1 MKQLIFMM
9 LMFVGATASAQ
20 LYINEVMASN
30 REGIY
35 DDFFERDDWI
45 EIYNSGGIQNL
56 AGYYLSD
63 RADSLDLWQFP
74 STNAGLT
81 TVLPNNHL
89 LVWVDNDPE
98 QGEDHT
104 NFKLSGDGET
114 IYLVM
119 PDGETIVDQITYP
132 AQARDISYGRSC
144 DGCND
149 WVFFN
154 NSTPDDENMELDMPT
169 MSLFINEVQFE
180 NDSYIAD
187 PSGDFDSWIE
197 IYNPNISQ
205 VDLSGYSI
213 ERESDGAVWEIPD
226 TNPVLTAV
234 RAQRFIVLWADGE
247 ANEGSNHLDFT
258 IGAADVLTLR
268 GPDGTVSDTF
278 EYYPHPVNQSC
289 GREDDG
295 SPGWTVF
302 TIPTPR
308 VSNDLVFV
316 EPEPLFINE
325 LMSDNETDTLDNAGQ
340 FEDWW
345 EVYNP
350 NNYPVDLAGYYFTDN
365 PENTN
370 KWQVPTDA
378 GDSTIVPA
386 NGYLLFWADEDG
398 SQGWNHANFRLSN
411 EGEQLLMFSPDAFT
425 LADRID
431 FGLIPDDQS
440 YGRETDGADAW
451 VNFINTT
458 PEYTNN
464 GASINIVERSLN
476 ASMIYPNPAIQGDYV
491 FFNGFR
497 DVVLYGMDGRLLG
510 SYDSVDRISTNR
522 LKRGGYMLR
531 FGDGTSQRLV
541 VR

>member
-1 MKQLIFMM
+1 M
-9 LMFVGATASAQ
+9 LMFLGVTSRAQ
-20 LYINEVMASN
+20 LYINEVMSSN
-30 REGIY
+30 SEGIF

-45 EIYNSGGIQNL
+45 EIYNAGEIQNL

-63 RADSLDLWQFP
+63 RADILTLWQFP

-81 TVLPNNHL
+81 TVLPNSHL
-89 LVWVDNDPE
+89 LIWVDNDTE
-98 QGEDHT
+98 QGENHT

-114 IYLVM
+114 IFLVM
-119 PDGETIVDQITYP
+119 PDGETIIDQITFP
-132 AQARDISYGRSC
+132 EQARDISYGRSC
-144 DGCND
+144 DGCED

-169 MSLFINEVQFE
+169 MNLFINEVQFE
-180 NDSYIAD
+180 NNSYIQD

-197 IYNPNISQ
+197 IYNPNTSQ

-213 ERESDGAVWEIPD
+213 ERNSDGTTWEIPD
-226 TNPVLTAV
+226 TNPVLTAL

-247 ANEGSNHLDFT
+247 PNEGSNHLNFT
-258 IGAADVLTLR
+258 IDGADVLTLR
-268 GPDGTVSDTF
+268 GPDGSISDTF
-278 EYYPHPVNQSC
+278 EYFPHPSDQSC

-295 SPGWTVF
+295 SPNWTIF

-325 LMSDNETDTLDNAGQ
+325 VMADNETDTLDNASE

-350 NNYPVDLAGYYFTDN
+350 NNYPVNLAGYHFTDN

-370 KWQVPTDA
+370 KWQVPTNV

-398 SQGWNHANFRLSN
+398 NQGWNHANFRLSN
-411 EGEQLLMFSPDAFT
+411 QGEQVLMFSPDAFT
-425 LADRID
+425 LADRVD
-431 FGLIPDDQS
+431 FGIIPDDQS
-440 YGRETDGADAW
+440 YGRETDGEDVW
-451 VNFINTT
+451 VNFSNTT
-458 PEYTNN
+458 PEYSNN
-464 GASINIVERSLN
+464 GASIYINESTVGQQ
-476 ASMIYPNPAIQGDYV
+476 MVYPNPVIAGDFI
-491 FFNGFR
+491 FFNSFR
-497 DVVLYGMDGRLLG
+497 DLHVYGMDGRLLE
-510 SYDSVDRISTNR
+510 SYISVDHLSTNS
-522 LKRGGYMLR
+522 LPKGLYLLR
-531 FGDGTSQRLV
+531 FDNGTPQRLII
-541 VR
+541 R